1 MVAARRIQTRGDE
14 FANSRLVARSPM
26 SASPEELQLEC
37 AFLLKLLESV
47 KEKYRNKE
55 EECLSLRDEV
65 SHLRLQPTSFTP
77 KEFELLEEE
86 NRSLRM
92 AVEQYRATIVGLLAL
107 NENTAAMVSGSP
119 LRETPAIPV
128 HSTFPGSASPVML
141 RTHFWESITPNRSLR
156 NPVVSPLPI
165 PHSRIAGEASTSLVR
180 LPDIDLDDEDEGE
193 PEERPRM
200 KVDKDKD
207 KDRLVNDQ
215 AEIGPREEDVVELER
230 SRGWTTDTFGV
241 EAGVA
246 LDQYQL
252 ERDRLHQQQ
261 QMLEKAKE
269 KERNRRSHRGSTEER
284 KQKKTPDS
292 DASEKIRAM
301 MWDVKDAA
309 ALLTEG
315 QIEIDELMAQLRK
328 TAQASQKFSQSG
340 HLLSSSNMS
349 STSMGSHRSVA
360 ASTRNR
366 S

>member
-1 MVAARRIQTRGDE
+1 
-14 FANSRLVARSPM
+14 M

-55 EECLSLRDEV
+55 EECLSLRDEIY
-65 SHLRLQPTSFTP
+65 HLRLQPTSFTP

-107 NENTAAMVSGSP
+107 NENTAATVSGSP

-207 KDRLVNDQ
+207 KDKDRLVNDQ
-215 AEIGPREEDVVELER
+215 VEIGPREEDVVELER
-230 SRGWTTDTFGV
+230 SHGGWTTDTFGV
-241 EAGVA
+241 EAEVA

-252 ERDRLHQQQ
+252 ERERQHQQQ
-261 QMLEKAKE
+261 QMLDKAKE
-269 KERNRRSHRGSTEER
+269 KEKEKEKNRQSHRGSTEER